1 MNVAVSR
8 SEEPV
13 AWLRACH
20 LSALI
25 DGAPHADD
33 LGGVAVCLVRLGA
46 ELFAVHDECTHEA
59 VALSE
64 GDVEGCTI
72 ECWRHGSRFDLRTG
86 MVMGPPAVEPVQV
99 YATRVEAGE
108 VFVNLPG

>member
-25 DGAPHADD
+25 DGAPHAVD